1 MFDVPAVGSSGRSG
15 PETAED
21 LVPLQRGGRRS
32 VQEIMEGDVA
42 HLLTKQNAPT
52 TKQQQQ
58 QQQQPS
64 QQQRNPVQPRARHS
78 SSHDDGDDGSALIAA
93 LFHVLALLL
102 STAHMLFYSSWVR
115 IDPRGGVDGTRRW
128 RVPDSL
134 GLSRHAFSHF
144 VATTLTAHLMLLC
157 LCVALGCLLRAEVG
171 DRNSNGSDGSSPDS
185 ALLHWML
192 APGQEDDEVLVSRL
206 RRQLS
211 PATLLT
217 GCMYLPFFLLHA
229 ARFVLNALLWWRFKS
244 FFPNIGLVRKRQR
257 SKKTGATSGAKNAT
271 AKQLA
276 KKRRDAAAATAEQE
290 EEDEEFDMSDL
301 GALASFA
308 DASADGASVED
319 GSAAATAAFSVESVH
334 AALEADPSGDTLM
347 APSALMAKLRATP
360 KLRRMLEEQD
370 RLQQRQRKEARQAAA
385 APAYDEHE
393 D

>member
-1 MFDVPAVGSSGRSG
+1 
-15 PETAED
+15 
-21 LVPLQRGGRRS
+21 
-32 VQEIMEGDVA
+32 VQEIMEADVA
-42 HLLTKQNAPT
+42 HLLAKQHAHT
-52 TKQQQQ
+52 TKKQSQ
-58 QQQQPS
+58 
-64 QQQRNPVQPRARHS
+64 QQQRNPVQPRTGHS
-78 SSHDDGDDGSALIAA
+78 SSNDDGDDGSALIAL

-102 STAHMLFYSSWVR
+102 STAHMLFYDSWVR

-171 DRNSNGSDGSSPDS
+171 ETNADGGSPDS

-217 GCMYLPFFLLHA
+217 GIMYLPFFLLHA

-257 SKKTGATSGAKNAT
+257 SKKHDQTGASSGAKNAT

-276 KKRRDAAAATAEQE
+276 KKRRDAVTATAASAE
-290 EEDEEFDMSDL
+290 EEEEEFDMSDL
-301 GALASFA
+301 GTLASFA
-308 DASADGASVED
+308 DADSIAASSE
-319 GSAAATAAFSVESVH
+319 GSAAFSVESVH
-334 AALEADPSGDTLM
+334 AALEADPSGDALM

-360 KLRRMLEEQD
+360 KLHRMLEEQE

-385 APAYDEHE
+385 APLPDEHE